1 MSGPNHDNAASYRNS
16 AVGLRS
22 NTWGSIAIGGW
33 DTPFNL
39 MAVAVA
45 NANGRTANATTG
57 MQANLLGTTFY
68 GQGAWSAQNESGAC
82 AADVGVNANSCLNAG
97 MNFDRRQK
105 ASLMWWSPN
114 WNGFEAKVHYA
125 AVQFGDGITASSR
138 LAGALKPDIW
148 DLSLVYTN
156 GPLSVGYAYERQNDL
171 LAYTAATAAS
181 AGGIGTIGSGVGTGS
196 WQLTGAGAGAARS
209 SRGTGHRVGAKY
221 AFAMGGGNSLGL
233 SGLWETLKWDVNYA
247 ATVAGDLTEMKKTAW
262 RLQGN
267 FTTGNHFFGL
277 EYARANAV
285 TGNITSTAAAPR
297 AFDGSGTGS
306 RGWMA
311 TYNYMLSKR
320 TSASLYYFQ
329 VNNDTNANYTGPV
342 FAGIATAAGADPKY
356 YGVTLRHA
364 F

>member
-1 MSGPNHDNAASYRNS
+1 MRTTTRRTIAALASVGLLAAVGSANAATKK
-16 AVGLRS
+16 AATKKAATKKKATTTKATTVA
-22 NTWGSIAIGGW
+22 TTAA
-33 DTPFNL
+33 TTVATTTATTAPATT
-39 MAVAVA
+39 AVAS
-45 NANGRTANATTG
+45 GGAT
-57 MQANLLGTTFY
+57 
-68 GQGAWSAQNESGAC
+68 
-82 AADVGVNANSCLNAG
+82 DVGVRANSCLNAG

-114 WNGFEAKVHYA
+114 WNGFEVKVHYA
-125 AVQFGDGITASSR
+125 AVQFGDGNTASSR
-138 LAGALKPDIW
+138 AAGALKPDIW
-148 DLSLVYTN
+148 DLGLAYSN

-171 LAYTAATAAS
+171 LAYTAATASS

-196 WQLTGAGAGAARS
+196 WQLTGAGAGAAS
-209 SRGTGHRVGAKY
+209 NSRGTGHRVGAKY

-233 SGLWETLKWDVNYA
+233 SALWETLKWNVNYA
-247 ATVAGDLTEMKKTAW
+247 AAVAGDLTEMKKTAW

-285 TGNITSTAAAPR
+285 SGSINSTAAAPR